1 MQELNNF
8 IYIQKKLEY
17 LFGNLLNSVFGN
29 LAIVIIVFYTLQNV
43 VENTYLNIW
52 FSLHILI
59 TLLRTLLLYFY
70 KKDKIDKKNMDR
82 YYILF
87 FSGAFFS
94 GLLWGA
100 GAFLIFP
107 QESEYQMFLILM
119 ISGLVSGSAVSFASR
134 SEIFY
139 SYFFVTM
146 VPYLYALSTAQ
157 NTISSAIFM
166 AIIFYLIFLSL
177 IERKISK
184 NVENNIL
191 LAFQNKEL
199 VSQLKQK
206 VEELSR
212 ASEAKSTFLSVMS
225 HEIRTPMNAIIGFIK
240 ILIQGEKDELKLK
253 YLNTIDKSSYILL
266 GVLNDILDISKIESG
281 KFILQKIA
289 FNPKE
294 EFESVYELFKQIS
307 KEKNINLINS
317 ISKELP
323 RYINSDK
330 LRLKQI
336 ISNLLSNAVK
346 FTPQNKNI
354 ELIIKYDEDKSS
366 LYVEVK
372 DEGLGI
378 AKENIDKILEEFTQV
393 DDSTNRQ
400 YTGTGLGLAIANKF
414 LYLFNSELHVE
425 SALNVGS
432 SFSFEIYVEMTE
444 LIDEEENYE
453 LHDIDFN
460 AKKVL
465 VAEDNKTN
473 QMLIEILL
481 TNMNMEVTIANNGVE
496 AEELF
501 RKNDFEIVL
510 MDINMPNKNG
520 IEAMHTIREYEKKSE
535 SKTPIIALTANAV
548 SGDREK
554 YIKEGFDDYLPK
566 PIDNERLVQVLQR
579 HLSK

>member
-425 SALNVGS
+425 SELNVGS
-432 SFSFEIYVEMTE
+432 SFSFEIYVEKTE
-444 LIDEEENYE
+444 LIDEKENYE
-453 LHDIDFN
+453 LFDIDFN

-566 PIDNERLVQVLQR
+566 PIDNERLVQVLQK

>member
-425 SALNVGS
+425 SELNVGS

-465 VAEDNKTN
+465 LAEDSKTN

-554 YIKEGFDDYLPK
+554 YIKEGFDDYVPK

>member
-1 MQELNNF
+1 MHELNNF

-17 LFGNLLNSVFGN
+17 LFESLQSSILGN
-29 LAIVIIVFYTLQNV
+29 LAVAIIVFFTLQNV
-43 VENTYLNIW
+43 VEDIYLNLW
-52 FSLHILI
+52 FSMHLLI
-59 TLLRTLLLYFY
+59 TLLRILLLYFY
-70 KKDKIDKKNMDR
+70 KNSKIDSNNIDR

-87 FSGAFFS
+87 FLGAIFS

-100 GAFLIFP
+100 GAFLVFP

-119 ISGLVSGSAVSFASR
+119 VSGLISGAAVSFASR
-134 SEIFY
+134 AEVFY
-139 SYFFVTM
+139 SYFFITL
-146 VPYLYALSTAQ
+146 VPYAYVLSTMQ
-157 NTISSAIFM
+157 STIGNSILM
-166 AIIFYLIFLSL
+166 AIIFYMLFLSM

-184 NVENNIL
+184 NVESNIL
-191 LAFQNKEL
+191 LAFQNREL
-199 VSQLKQK
+199 VSQLEQK

-212 ASEAKSTFLSVMS
+212 ASEAKSTFLSAMS
-225 HEIRTPMNAIIGFIK
+225 HEIRTQMNAIIGFIK

-253 YLNTIDKSSYILL
+253 YLGTIDKSSHILL
-266 GVLNDILDISKIESG
+266 GVLNDILDISKIEFG
-281 KFILQKIA
+281 KFTIQKTV

-323 RYINSDK
+323 RYIDSDK

-346 FTPQNKNI
+346 FTPENKNI
-354 ELIIKYDEDKSS
+354 ELIIKFDEDKSS

-378 AKENIDKILEEFTQV
+378 AKENINKILEEFTQV
-393 DDSTNRQ
+393 DDATNRQ
-400 YTGTGLGLAIANKF
+400 HTGTCLGLAIANKF
-414 LYLFNSELHVE
+414 LHLFNSELHVE
-425 SALNVGS
+425 SELNVGS
-432 SFSFEIYVEMTE
+432 SFSFEIYVQTRE

-465 VAEDNKTN
+465 LAEDSKTN
-473 QMLIEILL
+473 QMLMEIRLKK
-481 TNMNMEVTIANNGVE
+481 MDMEITVANDGLE

-501 RKNDFEIVL
+501 KSGSYEIVF

-520 IEAMHTIREYEKKSE
+520 VEAMHAIREYEKESE

-554 YIKEGFDDYLPK
+554 YMEEGFDDYLSK
-566 PIDNERLVQVLQR
+566 PIDNEKLVQVFQKYLP
-579 HLSK
+579 K